1 MLDVDAVV
9 DVVVL
14 GVGGSMVL
22 DVNVDHVVDVDV
34 DVLDVGGSMVLDVES
49 KEANG
54 RQPSLRGLF
63 SR

>member
-34 DVLDVGGSMVLDVES
+34 LDFDVDVDVDD
-49 KEANG
+49 G
-54 RQPSLRGLF
+54 WCC
-63 SR
+63 